1 MQRSRK
7 SPKSRKRRRRFFYD
21 RLFERDPSLRA
32 LFTGDMKEQGQAL
45 MAMIATA
52 VGGLKRLDTIV
63 PAVQE
68 LGIRHAGYGVTEDHY
83 NTVGAALL

>member
-1 MQRSRK
+1 M
-7 SPKSRKRRRRFFYD
+7 
-21 RLFERDPSLRA
+21 FERDPSLRA
-32 LFTGDMKEQGQAL
+32 LFTGDMKEQGQVL